1 MNPIYLF
8 YMLATAVAISAGI
21 PQLRKLI
28 ITKQSDEF
36 SLTTWVIWLVAQAV
50 SLLYA
55 LTVKDKLYASVCTLW
70 VAFYVIMVTLIVR
83 YRQPAVETE
92 EETLL

>member
-21 PQLRKLI
+21 PQLRKLML
-28 ITKQSDEF
+28 TKQSDEF
-36 SLTTWVIWLVAQAV
+36 SLTTWVIWLVAQLM

-55 LTVKDKLYASVCTLW
+55 LTVKDKLYAVVCTLW
-70 VAFYVIMVTLIVR
+70 AAFYVVMVVLIIK
-83 YRQPAVETE
+83 YRQPAIETE